1 MFSSTKRLY
10 IGRIATV
17 GGEDTSVFFFS
28 YVFIGKQ
35 EGMSP
40 PVGKVV
46 LKLFISGLVKTVDFS
61 RENNQ
66 FSRSSVSH

>member
-1 MFSSTKRLY
+1 MFSSAKRLY
-10 IGRIATV
+10 ISRIATV
-17 GGEDTSVFFFS
+17 GCEDTSLFFFS

-46 LKLFISGLVKTVDFS
+46 LKLIVSGLVKTVDFS
-61 RENNQ
+61 A
-66 FSRSSVSH
+66 

>member
-17 GGEDTSVFFFS
+17 EGEDTSVFFFS

-46 LKLFISGLVKTVDFS
+46 LKLL
-61 RENNQ
+61 
-66 FSRSSVSH
+66 